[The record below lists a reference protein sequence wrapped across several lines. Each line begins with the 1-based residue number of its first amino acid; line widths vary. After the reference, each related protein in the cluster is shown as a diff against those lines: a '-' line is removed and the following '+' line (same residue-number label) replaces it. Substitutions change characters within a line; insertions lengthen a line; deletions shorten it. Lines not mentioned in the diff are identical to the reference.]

1 MTCKLDRA
9 QCNPSRF
16 RGRLWC
22 ATAVIAFTFFGFTL
36 TSAVPVWIDESFIV
50 EYGRVTLAGDADVFG
65 FHQRSDANRPV
76 YLYTVLLE
84 RRPPDLWTVLHVSSL
99 SALDFLAGV
108 P

>member
-1 MTCKLDRA
+1 MQSLA
-9 QCNPSRF
+9 FPW
-16 RGRLWC
+16 RLWC